1 MILLTP
7 GPVQVKKEVFNI
19 ITKHNIFH
27 RSSIFENIFRKCLE
41 KIKIIFSA
49 DGSYTALILA
59 GSGTMAIESFV
70 QSIISKNSNI
80 LIVSNGHFGD
90 RLKEIVKS
98 CNVSQRVH
106 FIKFGY
112 GDFISLNIVEEEI
125 KKVRPD
131 WLLVVAHETSS
142 GVANP
147 IFKIGKLCKK
157 YNVKF
162 MVDAISAIGGMEI
175 DLIKQNIDVCISVP
189 NKGLEGLPGVSF
201 ICLKTKLLQNNFQ
214 PRTFC
219 LNLSKYYEFSRR
231 NQIPFTPAIQSIIAL
246 EKALNLYIKEGFQI
260 RRKRYE
266 SLSNE
271 VIKLTKKAG
280 LEILVKNKTQRFP
293 GVFTIIIPNNI
304 PIRKLCGY
312 LLKKGFVVWFYEAC
326 GANNYKNLLQIGV
339 MGSIKKSDIRKCFK
353 YIIKFLE
360 QNGYKK

>member
-1 MILLTP
+1 
-7 GPVQVKKEVFNI
+7 V
-19 ITKHNIFH
+19 
-27 RSSIFENIFRKCLE
+27 
-41 KIKIIFSA
+41 
-49 DGSYTALILA
+49 Y
-59 GSGTMAIESFV
+59 
-70 QSIISKNSNI
+70 
-80 LIVSNGHFGD
+80 
-90 RLKEIVKS
+90 
-98 CNVSQRVH
+98 

-162 MVDAISAIGGMEI
+162 MVDAISAVGGTEI

-246 EKALNLYIKEGFQI
+246 EKALNLYIKEGFKR

-280 LEILVKNKTQRFP
+280 LEMLVKNKTQRFP
-293 GVFTIIIPNNI
+293 GVVTIIIPNNI
-304 PIRKLCGY
+304 PVRKLCGY

-326 GANNYKNLLQIGV
+326 VANNYKNLLQIGV
-339 MGSIKKSDIRKCFK
+339 VGSIKKAILGSVLNILLNF
-353 YIIKFLE
+353 
-360 QNGYKK
+360 